1 MTRSG
6 NSRRIGL
13 DRKSFE
19 AIAETIPHIV
29 WLADASGS
37 TDYFN
42 VMGTDYTGSR
52 GEPTTRFAHRTSLR
66 DGAQNLDRG
75 LDGTLNGGAVNN
87 DRGSCTAIRPGAT
100 THRRFA

>member
-6 NSRRIGL
+6 NSRRTGL

-52 GEPTTRFAHRTSLR
+52 GEPTTRIAPRCAMVRKTWI
-66 DGAQNLDRG
+66 
-75 LDGTLNGGAVNN
+75 AVWRN
-87 DRGSCTAIRPGAT
+87 SE
-100 THRRFA
+100 RRRREQ